1 MICTWQASSTKHADS
16 WWLHWQ
22 VWLGERSGAHKKA
35 PTQPGNKKY
44 PAGEAA
50 PGTYVHER

>member
-1 MICTWQASSTKHADS
+1 KT
-16 WWLHWQ
+16 
-22 VWLGERSGAHKKA
+22 RKA
-35 PTQPGNKKY
+35 PANLGNKTY

>member
-1 MICTWQASSTKHADS
+1 MTTPIPLIVPGLRDHVPQ
-16 WWLHWQ
+16 HWQ
-22 VWLGERSGAHKKA
+22 TWLAERSGANKKA
-35 PTQPGNKKY
+35 PTQLGNKKY